1 MCSFFLWVYVQMLHF
16 PFTYFQANIMLIV
29 SSSVAPYETSSNGRA
44 ELKRT
49 LSLISFKCNS
59 NFHRLH
65 YRTLSNL
72 IYWWLQFWLHSRY
85 NLRPYFGND
94 PSTIRIS
101 TSLSISQGIPGEQ
114 SLCDDIILKALRR
127 MNKMNDSF
135 SSI

>member
-59 NFHRLH
+59 NFHPLH

-72 IYWWLQFWLHSRY
+72 IYSLNSRY